1 MFNKHIKITYRLK
14 NLPLLG
20 WQMAFGLL
28 SNIVGKKCFASGN
41 QILFPNLPGQLTLF
55 PKYFPHFSSKIR

>member
-1 MFNKHIKITYRLK
+1 MFNTNIKITYRLK

-41 QILFPNLPGQLTLF
+41 QILFPNFPGQFTCFSELF
-55 PKYFPHFSSKIR
+55 S

>member
-1 MFNKHIKITYRLK
+1 MFNKNIKITYRLK

-28 SNIVGKKCFASGN
+28 SNIVGKKVFCLWKPDFVS
-41 QILFPNLPGQLTLF
+41 
-55 PKYFPHFSSKIR
+55 